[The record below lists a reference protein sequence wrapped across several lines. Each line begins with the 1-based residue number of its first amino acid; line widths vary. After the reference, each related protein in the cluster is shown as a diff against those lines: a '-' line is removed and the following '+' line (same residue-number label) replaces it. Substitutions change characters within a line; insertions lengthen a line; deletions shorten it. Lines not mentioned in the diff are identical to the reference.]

1 MMNDGNVEMLNVAV
15 PVMAS
20 SPRRFRF
27 APLGLLVGAVL
38 LSGCGAIKPT
48 PLTQDEITNR
58 VNQDRA
64 AMYRDQEAVSGT
76 LTLSDAMAR
85 ALKYN
90 LDYRLKMMETTLARS
105 QLDLSS
111 QDMLPKLM
119 ADAGYRWRNN
129 DSGGTSVGI
138 DDGVV
143 SLRPS
148 TSEEREHY
156 LADATFSWD
165 VLDFGMSYFRAQ
177 QQADEVNIAEE
188 RRRKVLQN
196 IVQEVRDAYWRAL
209 GAQRLLKE
217 TEPLADQIA
226 SALAKTREAEQAGI
240 LPPVEGLEYQRAL
253 LDAMTTLNQK
263 RQQMEMAKS
272 ELLALMNVPPGT
284 PVVLDDKPLPLS
296 AVPQD
301 VNKLE
306 QMALE
311 RRPELREEDYKARI
325 DSYETKRQIASLFPN
340 LNLFAGVNYD
350 SNDYLYNENWIQ
362 GGVGVSMNLFKL
374 ISIPAINNNNDA
386 RKQTDD
392 ARRMALSMAVL
403 TQVRVAVERYK
414 LAVYDFQI
422 ADQSAQVDQRLASI
436 SRAGSDNSLSSD
448 LESLRTQARSIVS
461 RFQEAASYAQAQS
474 AYGRVLNSV
483 GIDLLPEKVTSSD
496 LPTLSREIN
505 QSLVAGEKQVFTQSA
520 DAVVSRH
527 PVSVTLGRLPAG
539 VNKSAIY
546 QSVTHVLAA
555 NQLVQGNGADSV
567 KLQMNLNLERASGSQ
582 RGVWEMAVY
591 NAQGAQV
598 AYQKYTSYLPNDVN
612 TRSVSALAEAAALSV
627 VSDLHKAAGDTGV
640 MTASNP

>member
-436 SRAGSDNSLSSD
+436 SRAGSDNSLTSD
-448 LESLRTQARSIVS
+448 LETLRTQARSIVS
-461 RFQEAASYAQAQS
+461 RFQMAGSYAEAQA

-483 GIDLLPEKVTSSD
+483 GIDLLPEQVQQTDVASLSSAIAAS
-496 LPTLSREIN
+496 LRREEQTVFAN
-505 QSLVAGEKQVFTQSA
+505 TALQTQQAQSLRVEV
-520 DAVVSRH
+520 
-527 PVSVTLGRLPAG
+527 GRIPAG
-539 VNKSAIY
+539 VSRAAIV
-546 QSVTHVLAA
+546 QSVNQVLAA
-555 NQLVQGNGADSV
+555 NQISLDDSPQSLRLRMQFTILSSSTARKGQWTLDLIDRDDNV
-567 KLQMNLNLERASGSQ
+567 RLSRQ
-582 RGVWEMAVY
+582 
-591 NAQGAQV
+591 
-598 AYQKYTSYLPNDVN
+598 YQSYLPDDTS
-612 TRSVSALAEAAALSV
+612 TRTLSALAQAAALSV
-627 VSDLHKAAGDTGV
+627 TDDIQRISGARIAPLAR
-640 MTASNP
+640 P

>member
-436 SRAGSDNSLSSD
+436 SRAGSDNSLTSD
-448 LESLRTQARSIVS
+448 LETLRTQARSIVS
-461 RFQEAASYAQAQS
+461 RFQMAGSYAEAQA

-483 GIDLLPEKVTSSD
+483 GIDLLPEQVQQTDVASLSSAIAAS
-496 LPTLSREIN
+496 LRREEQTVFAN
-505 QSLVAGEKQVFTQSA
+505 TALQTQQAQSLRVEV
-520 DAVVSRH
+520 
-527 PVSVTLGRLPAG
+527 GRIPAG
-539 VNKSAIY
+539 VSRAAIV
-546 QSVTHVLAA
+546 QSVNQVLAA
-555 NQLVQGNGADSV
+555 NQISLDDFPQSLRLRMQFTTLSSSTARKGQWTLDLIDRDDNVRLSRQ
-567 KLQMNLNLERASGSQ
+567 
-582 RGVWEMAVY
+582 
-591 NAQGAQV
+591 
-598 AYQKYTSYLPNDVN
+598 YQSYLPDDTS
-612 TRSVSALAEAAALSV
+612 TRTLSALAQAAALSV
-627 VSDLHKAAGDTGV
+627 TDDIQRISGARIAPLAR
-640 MTASNP
+640 P

>member
-1 MMNDGNVEMLNVAV
+1 MNYGNVDMLNAVV
-15 PVMAS
+15 PVMAP
-20 SPRRFRF
+20 SPRRFRL
-27 APLGLLVGAVL
+27 APLGMLVGVIL
-38 LSGCGAIKPT
+38 LSGCGSIKPT
-48 PLTQDEITNR
+48 PLTQDEITAR

-64 AMYRDQEAVSGT
+64 AMYQGQESISGT

-148 TSEEREHY
+148 TSEEREHF

-272 ELLALMNVPPGT
+272 ELLALMNIPPGT

-311 RRPELREEDYKARI
+311 RRPELREEDYRARI
-325 DSYETKRQIASLFPN
+325 DSYETKRQIASLLPN

-350 SNDYLYNENWIQ
+350 SNDYLYNENWVQ

-374 ISIPAINNNNDA
+374 LSIPAINNNNEA
-386 RKQTDD
+386 RARTDD

-403 TQVRVAVERYK
+403 TQVRVALERYK

-436 SRAGSDNSLSSD
+436 SRAGSDNSLTSD

-461 RFQEAASYAQAQS
+461 RFQMAGSYAEAQA

-483 GIDLLPEKVTSSD
+483 GIDLLPEQVQQTDVAS
-496 LPTLSREIN
+496 LSREIATSLRREEQTVFAHSALQSQPV
-505 QSLVAGEKQVFTQSA
+505 QSLHVEM
-520 DAVVSRH
+520 
-527 PVSVTLGRLPAG
+527 GRVPGGINRQAL
-539 VNKSAIY
+539 V
-546 QSVTHVLAA
+546 QSVNQVLAA
-555 NQLVQGNGADSV
+555 NQIELNDSPDSLRLRMQFTTV
-567 KLQMNLNLERASGSQ
+567 SSSTARKGQWTLDLIDRDDNVRLSRQ
-582 RGVWEMAVY
+582 
-591 NAQGAQV
+591 
-598 AYQKYTSYLPNDVN
+598 YQSYLPDDTS
-612 TRSVSALAEAAALSV
+612 TRTLSALAQAAALSV
-627 VSDLHKAAGDTGV
+627 TDDIQRISGV
-640 MTASNP
+640 RTAPLARP

>member
-392 ARRMALSMAVL
+392 SRRMALSMAVL

-436 SRAGSDNSLSSD
+436 SRAGSDNSLTSD
-448 LESLRTQARSIVS
+448 LETLRTQARSIVS
-461 RFQEAASYAQAQS
+461 RFQMAGSYAEAQA

-483 GIDLLPEKVTSSD
+483 GIDLLPEQVQQTDVASLSSAIAAS
-496 LPTLSREIN
+496 LRREEQTVFAN
-505 QSLVAGEKQVFTQSA
+505 TALQTQQAQSLRVEV
-520 DAVVSRH
+520 
-527 PVSVTLGRLPAG
+527 GRIPAG
-539 VNKSAIY
+539 VSRAAIV
-546 QSVTHVLAA
+546 QSVNQVLAA
-555 NQLVQGNGADSV
+555 NQISLDDSPQSLRLRMQFTTLSSSTARKGQWTLDLIDRDDNV
-567 KLQMNLNLERASGSQ
+567 RLSRQ
-582 RGVWEMAVY
+582 
-591 NAQGAQV
+591 
-598 AYQKYTSYLPNDVN
+598 YQSYLPDDTS
-612 TRSVSALAEAAALSV
+612 TRTLSALAQAAALSV
-627 VSDLHKAAGDTGV
+627 TDDIQRISGARIAPLAR
-640 MTASNP
+640 P

>member
-1 MMNDGNVEMLNVAV
+1 MLNASV
-15 PVMAS
+15 PVMAPS
-20 SPRRFRF
+20 LRRFSL

-38 LSGCGAIKPT
+38 LSGCGTIKPT
-48 PLTQDEITNR
+48 PLTQEEITAR

-64 AMYRDQEAVSGT
+64 AMYRGQEAVTGT
-76 LTLSDAMAR
+76 LTLTDAMAR

-105 QLDLSS
+105 QLDLAS

-156 LADATFSWD
+156 LAGATFSWD
-165 VLDFGMSYFRAQ
+165 VLDFGMSYFRAR

-217 TEPLADQIA
+217 TEPLADQID

-253 LDAMTTLNQK
+253 LDAMTLLNQK

-272 ELLALMNVPPGT
+272 ELLALMNIPPGT
-284 PVVLDDKPLPLS
+284 QVVLDDKPLPLS

-325 DSYETKRQIASLFPN
+325 DSDETKRQIASLLPN

-350 SNDYLYNENWIQ
+350 SNDYLYNDSWVQ

-374 ISIPAINNNNDA
+374 LSIPAINNNNDA

-403 TQVRVAVERYK
+403 TQVRVALERYK

-436 SRAGSDNSLSSD
+436 SRAGSDNSLTSD
-448 LESLRTQARSIVS
+448 LETLRTEARSIVS
-461 RFQEAASYAQAQS
+461 RFQMAGSYAEAQA

-483 GIDLLPEKVTSSD
+483 GIDLLPEQVQQTDVAS
-496 LPTLSREIN
+496 LSRAIDSSLRREEQTVFTITVLKN
-505 QSLVAGEKQVFTQSA
+505 QQAQSLHVEVGRAPGG
-520 DAVVSRH
+520 VSREAI
-527 PVSVTLGRLPAG
+527 VQA
-539 VNKSAIY
+539 VN
-546 QSVTHVLAA
+546 QVLAA
-555 NQLVQGNGADSV
+555 NQIALDNTPQSLRLRMQFNTLSSNTTRKG
-567 KLQMNLNLERASGSQ
+567 QWTLELIDRDDNVRLSRQ
-582 RGVWEMAVY
+582 
-591 NAQGAQV
+591 
-598 AYQKYTSYLPNDVN
+598 YQSYLPDDTS
-612 TRSVSALAEAAALSV
+612 TRTLSALAQAAALSV
-627 VSDLHKAAGDTGV
+627 TNDIQRISGAQMAPLAR
-640 MTASNP
+640 P